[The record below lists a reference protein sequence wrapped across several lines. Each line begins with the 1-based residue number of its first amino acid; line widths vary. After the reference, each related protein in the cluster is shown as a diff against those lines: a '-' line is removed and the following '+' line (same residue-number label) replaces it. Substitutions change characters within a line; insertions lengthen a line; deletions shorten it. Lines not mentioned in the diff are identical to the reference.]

1 MRTERGLSQEVIA
14 HRVGLT
20 LSAYGRIEGG
30 KVAPGW
36 SAVRAIGEVLDI
48 SMKEFGSIG

>member
-20 LSAYGRIEGG
+20 LSYGRIEGG

-36 SAVRAIGEVLDI
+36 SAVRAIAEVLNI
-48 SMKEFGSIG
+48 SIEEFAPIG